1 MTKKVLIAEDEK
13 AIRDILQTKLQA
25 AGFET
30 LTCED
35 GDECV
40 KVINDNKPDLIL
52 LDIIMPKKNGLEIL
66 KDISKSDWVK
76 NVPIIVLSNK
86 SDYNTQHE
94 AWYYG
99 VKVYLVKAET
109 SLEDVL
115 SRVKQFLLQKK

>member
-1 MTKKVLIAEDEK
+1 MAKKVLIAEDEK
-13 AIRDILQTKLQA
+13 AIREILETKIQA
-25 AGFET
+25 AGYET
-30 LTCED
+30 LTCQD
-35 GDECV
+35 GEECV
-40 KVINDNKPDLIL
+40 KLINDHKPDLIL
-52 LDIIMPKKNGLEIL
+52 LDIIMPKKNGLDIL
-66 KDISKSDWVK
+66 KEISTADWVK

-115 SRVKQFLLQKK
+115 SRIKQFLIQKK

>member
-13 AIRDILQTKLQA
+13 AIREILETKLKASGYNVVTCSDGVQCA
-25 AGFET
+25 ET
-30 LTCED
+30 VSNE
-35 GDECV
+35 
-40 KVINDNKPDLIL
+40 KPDLIL
-52 LDIIMPKKNGLEIL
+52 LDIIMPKMNGLDVL
-66 KDISKSDWVK
+66 KELSKLDWIK
-76 NVPIIVLSNK
+76 NIPIIILSNK

-115 SRVKQFLLQKK
+115 NRVKQFLEAKK

>member
-1 MTKKVLIAEDEK
+1 
-13 AIRDILQTKLQA
+13 
-25 AGFET
+25 
-30 LTCED
+30 
-35 GDECV
+35 
-40 KVINDNKPDLIL
+40 
-52 LDIIMPKKNGLEIL
+52 MPKKDGLEIL
-66 KDISKSDWVK
+66 KEISKTDWVK

-115 SRVKQFLLQKK
+115 SRVKQLTMGKK

>member
-1 MTKKVLIAEDEK
+1 MPKKILIAEDEK
-13 AIRDILQTKLQA
+13 PIRDILETKLQA

-30 LTCED
+30 ICCSD
-35 GDECV
+35 GEECV
-40 KVINDNKPDLIL
+40 ALINSNKPDLIL
-52 LDIIMPKKNGLEIL
+52 LDIIMPKKDGLEIL
-66 KDISKSDWVK
+66 KEISKTDWVK

-115 SRVKQFLLQKK
+115 SRVKQLTMGKK